1 MDFGSLKD
9 IGVLYTQI
17 RGHHDTIPK
26 VGRVFQAW
34 IGFPAEIQ
42 IISGRI
48 QVEPPQKNCWYFK
61 FAMVFTIWVFPKVG
75 ENTQHGWLKMEN
87 PIKMDD
93 LVGKPTILGN
103 PHIVIIVPSLR
114 FTFATTAAQLGSCR
128 FLSAKNIRPRNQ
140 QKYDLGCSP
149 RGKCRGKRLGSRT
162 KNVVIPCSDWN
173 PEVLHP
179 LTYVIWHIS
188 YQYFGPRHLQMK
200 IPFSQV
206 APRWDAGCYMC
217 RGLNSPISFTEDKL
231 IKTIL

>member
-1 MDFGSLKD
+1 MLVLHVGHG
-9 IGVLYTQI
+9 IYHIMGV
-17 RGHHDTIPK
+17 
-26 VGRVFQAW
+26 
-34 IGFPAEIQ
+34 
-42 IISGRI
+42 S
-48 QVEPPQKNCWYFK
+48 KN
-61 FAMVFTIWVFPKVG
+61 G
-75 ENTQHGWLKMEN
+75 ENPQNGWSIMEN
-87 PIKMDD
+87 PLKMDD
-93 LVGKPTILGN
+93 LGVKPTILGN
-103 PHIVIIVPSLR
+103 PHILIIVPSLR

-128 FLSAKNIRPRNQ
+128 FLSAKNICPIRTNRNMTWDAQ
-140 QKYDLGCSP
+140 PP

-217 RGLNSPISFTEDKL
+217 RGLNSPMSF
-231 IKTIL
+231 ICIYIYIFIYRG